1 MFTTVIAPDTD
12 MYTGLGS
19 SPSITVKMLEPAIE
33 RFRCNL
39 TQHSTFDCNNT
50 KDMKNRFLKVCSKGC
65 F

>member
-39 TQHSTFDCNNT
+39 TQHFTAMILNT
-50 KDMKNRFLKVCSKGC
+50 RHEN
-65 F
+65 

>member
-33 RFRCNL
+33 RLRCNL
-39 TQHSTFDCNNT
+39 TQHSTFHCNDT
-50 KDMKNRFLKVCSKGC
+50 KY
-65 F
+65 